1 MSTADADVTVPGTP
15 GPGTPGP
22 GTPGPG
28 TPGPGTPGPDGQP
41 GELTT
46 GELTRGRVAR
56 VGDIEV
62 RRMLPL
68 RHRRSVG
75 AWCFVDH
82 YGPMSVDGVAGMQVP
97 PHPHIGLQTVTWLL
111 DGNVLH
117 RDSLGSE
124 QMIRPGQLNLMT
136 AGRGIS
142 HAEESPREHEPGLH
156 GVQLWLAL
164 PGSQRQVAPAFEHH
178 PELPAAGLAGFKITV
193 FAGSLAGARSP
204 ATVFSPVVGAQLR
217 AARDTR
223 GQLSLEPGYEHVI
236 FMAAGTAQAG
246 GAALSPGALL
256 YLPTG
261 QDHVT
266 LAAAADAELFLLGGE
281 PLDQPVVMWWN
292 FVGTTPAGHHR
303 RGPRLG
309 PRRALRPGHR
319 IPGGATPGSAAGRG
333 PVERLR
339 RPAPGRHIVPSL
351 TALDP
356 SPTALVPPS
365 PPVPDGVRPWA
376 TG

>member
-1 MSTADADVTVPGTP
+1 VTVPD
-15 GPGTPGP
+15 
-22 GTPGPG
+22 
-28 TPGPGTPGPDGQP
+28 TPGPDGQP

-46 GELTRGRVAR
+46 GDPASGQLTTGQLTTGRVAR

-62 RRMLPL
+62 RRLLPL

-136 AGRGIS
+136 AGQGIA
-142 HAEESPREHEPGLH
+142 HAEESPSEHEPWLH

-193 FAGSLAGARSP
+193 FAGALAGVRSP

-217 AARDTR
+217 TGRDTR
-223 GQLSLEPGYEHVI
+223 GPLGLEPGYEHVI
-236 FMAAGTAQAG
+236 FMAAGAAEAD
-246 GAALSPGALL
+246 GAALTPGTLL
-256 YLPTG
+256 YLPPG
-261 QDHVT
+261 RDQVS

-292 FVGTTPAGHHR
+292 FVGTTPQDIIDAARDWGHGERFGQVAGYH
-303 RGPRLG
+303 GPPL
-309 PRRALRPGHR
+309 
-319 IPGGATPGSAAGRG
+319 
-333 PVERLR
+333 
-339 RPAPGRHIVPSL
+339 PAPP
-351 TALDP
+351 LDAVRMRG
-356 SPTALVPPS
+356 S
-365 PPVPDGVRPWA
+365 GVRPPVVP
-376 TG
+376 